1 MRQTVL
7 EDPLPILRRIR
18 APTLLLWGAADQ
30 MIPVANAAD
39 YAGAIPNVRLVTL
52 PGAGHVPFEERPAE
66 SLVPVLA
73 FIDDVAPATAAQHAV
88 AP

>member
-7 EDPLPILRRIR
+7 EDPLPILCRIG

-30 MIPVANAAD
+30 LIPVPNAAD
-39 YAGAIPNVRLVTL
+39 DVSAIPNVRLVTL
-52 PGAGHVPFEERPAE
+52 PGAGHVPFKERPVE
-66 SLVPVLA
+66 SLVPVPA
-73 FIDDVAPATAAQHAV
+73 FIDDAAPAPAAQHAV